1 MKKIKDKLKY
11 ILPMFIIS
19 LIFITIGSKNS
30 PLYLLNDWYDAQAFM
45 TMGKGLINGLI
56 PYKDLFE
63 QKGPILYFIYA
74 IANLI
79 STKSFIGVYIIELL
93 SFTTFLTLIRKTINL
108 FFKDKYSIPSI
119 SILAFAIML
128 LRPFGHGGSAEE
140 LCLPFFAYSIYSMLK
155 YLKTGSITNKE
166 IIINGI
172 MAGIV
177 LWIKYT
183 LLGFHFILAATFFFV
198 NFFKHDYKNAFKSA
212 FFYLLGMAAIT
223 IPVLIFFIVNGAI
236 KELFNVY
243 FIINMTSYSKIT
255 STFKKITTAF
265 SLLGLNLISNIPF
278 IIFILIPLIYYTR
291 KKLNFK
297 IKGSKIII
305 LISFLFMGL
314 GTFIGGTNYFYY
326 SFIITPFMV
335 LGVLLINRLLNK
347 YNIRINKI
355 RNFSLILLLVTAL
368 IQFSPNIEYSHR
380 KHDDYAQLV
389 FADIINEN
397 KDKTLINYG
406 SLDGGFYFTT
416 DTLPEC
422 YYFMRNN
429 FSYSNFPEMF
439 EEQKRYVLQNRPHF
453 VVSRTN
459 YLFLIDNNYKLIKS
473 FRQKY
478 EDEYHVYYLYERIPQ

>member
-11 ILPMFIIS
+11 ILPIFIIS

-79 STKSFIGVYIIELL
+79 STKSFIGVYIIEVL

-140 LCLPFFAYSIYSMLK
+140 LCLPFFSYSIYSMLK

-212 FFYLLGMAAIT
+212 FIYLLGMGIVT

-236 KELFNVY
+236 KELFNV
-243 FIINMTSYSKIT
+243 
-255 STFKKITTAF
+255 
-265 SLLGLNLISNIPF
+265 
-278 IIFILIPLIYYTR
+278 
-291 KKLNFK
+291 
-297 IKGSKIII
+297 
-305 LISFLFMGL
+305 
-314 GTFIGGTNYFYY
+314 
-326 SFIITPFMV
+326 
-335 LGVLLINRLLNK
+335 
-347 YNIRINKI
+347 
-355 RNFSLILLLVTAL
+355 
-368 IQFSPNIEYSHR
+368 Q
-380 KHDDYAQLV
+380 
-389 FADIINEN
+389 
-397 KDKTLINYG
+397 
-406 SLDGGFYFTT
+406 
-416 DTLPEC
+416 
-422 YYFMRNN
+422 
-429 FSYSNFPEMF
+429 
-439 EEQKRYVLQNRPHF
+439 RP
-453 VVSRTN
+453 
-459 YLFLIDNNYKLIKS
+459 
-473 FRQKY
+473 
-478 EDEYHVYYLYERIPQ
+478 